1 MIEQINIEN
10 YKSIRD
16 AKIPLKNLNVLIGSN
31 GVGKSNFISFF
42 DLVKNMLDQNLGRFI
57 LEQGGIERFL
67 YCGSKNS
74 KYIKGT
80 IDFNNT
86 NAFFFT
92 LNPTIDN
99 KAFIQESGN
108 YSIQE
113 SGDYFNGFGD
123 ATKDY
128 STWHKQYY
136 DKAVEESK
144 IMQIDNSRVKYL
156 QSYIK
161 NLIVYHFHDSS
172 KDSPLRSSC
181 SVDDNHMLKHDGSN
195 LAAFLYR
202 LQQTE
207 PQSLRVIEGVIRSIA
222 PYFKGF
228 KLQPSRII
236 PDQIKLEWEQYNSDM
251 YLDAQSFSD
260 GTIRFI
266 ALATVLLQPDLP
278 ATIIIDE
285 PELGLHPSAINK
297 LAALMKRTAKKT
309 QLIVATQSVNLV
321 DCFDAEDIVVVDRKD
336 NQTEF
341 KRLSSDDLSAWIDDY
356 SMGEMWEKN
365 VIGGQP

>member
-16 AKIPLKNLNVLIGSN
+16 AKIPLKNLNILIGSN

-42 DLVKNMLDQNLGRFI
+42 DLVKNMLNQNLGRFI

-74 KYIKGT
+74 KHINGF
-80 IDFNNT
+80 IDFNNR

-99 KAFIQESGN
+99 KAFIQESG
-108 YSIQE
+108 
-113 SGDYFNGFGD
+113 DYFNGIHDG
-123 ATKDY
+123 TKTY
-128 STWHKQYY
+128 STWHLHYY

-144 IMQIDNSRVKYL
+144 IIQINSSRAKYL
-156 QSYIK
+156 QSYVK

-172 KDSPLRSSC
+172 KNSPMRHDC
-181 SVDDNHMLKHDGSN
+181 PVDDNHILKHDGLN

>member
-236 PDQIKLEWEQYNSDM
+236 PDRIKLEWEQYNSDM

-266 ALATVLLQPDLP
+266 ALATVLLQPNLP

>member
-16 AKIPLKNLNVLIGSN
+16 AKIPLKNLNILIGSN

-42 DLVKNMLDQNLGRFI
+42 DLVKNMLNQNLGRFI

-266 ALATVLLQPDLP
+266 ALATVLLQPNLP

>member
-1 MIEQINIEN
+1 MIEQIIIEN
-10 YKSIRD
+10 YKSICS
-16 AKIPLKNLNVLIGSN
+16 AKIPMKSLNVLIGSN

-42 DLVKNMLDQNLGRFI
+42 DLVKNMLDQNLGNYI
-57 LEQGGIERFL
+57 LSNGGIERFL
-67 YCGSKNS
+67 YEGSKKS

-86 NAFFFT
+86 NAFFFK
-92 LNPTIDN
+92 LNPTTDN
-99 KAFIQESGN
+99 KAFIE
-108 YSIQE
+108 E
-113 SGDYFNGFGD
+113 SGDYYNGFSD
-123 ATKDY
+123 DTKDY
-128 STWHKQYY
+128 TIWHKHLY
-136 DKAVEESK
+136 DTAVEESS
-144 IMQIDNSRVKYL
+144 IMQTDNYRVKYL
-156 QSYIK
+156 KSYIK

-172 KDSPLRSSC
+172 KSSPMRRDC
-181 SVDDNHMLKHDGSN
+181 PVDDNERLKHDGSN

-207 PQSLRVIEGVIRSIA
+207 PKSLKLIEGVVRSIA

-228 KLQPSRII
+228 KLQPNRIT
-236 PDQIKLEWEQYNSDM
+236 PDRIKLEWEEFNSDM

-266 ALATVLLQPDLP
+266 ALATVLLQPYLP
-278 ATIIIDE
+278 DTIIIDE

-297 LAALMKRTAKKT
+297 LAALMKKASKKT

-321 DCFDAEDIVVVDRKD
+321 DCFEAEDILVVDRKD

-341 KRLSSDDLSAWIDDY
+341 NRLSSDELSAWIGEY
-356 SMGEMWEKN
+356 SLGEIWEKN

>member
-1 MIEQINIEN
+1 MIQQINIEN

-42 DLVKNMLDQNLGRFI
+42 DLVKNMLDRNLGNFI
-57 LEQGGIERFL
+57 LSQGGIERFL
-67 YCGSKNS
+67 YCGSKSS
-74 KYIKGT
+74 KYIKGF
-80 IDFNNT
+80 IDFNNI

-92 LNPTIDN
+92 LNPTTDN
-99 KAFIQESGN
+99 KAFIQESG
-108 YSIQE
+108 
-113 SGDYFNGFGD
+113 DYYNGFND
-123 ATKDY
+123 DIKDY
-128 STWHKQYY
+128 SKWDRHLY
-136 DKAVEESK
+136 DTAVEESS
-144 IMQIDNSRVKYL
+144 IMKTDNSRVKYL

-172 KDSPLRSSC
+172 KNSPMRLDC
-181 SVDDNHMLKHDGSN
+181 PVDDNERLKHDGSN

-207 PQSLRVIEGVIRSIA
+207 PQSLKLIEGVIRSIA

-228 KLQPSRII
+228 KLQPSRIT
-236 PDQIKLEWEQYNSDM
+236 PDRIKLEWEQFNSDM

-266 ALATVLLQPDLP
+266 ALATVLLQPNLP
-278 ATIIIDE
+278 DTIIIDE

-297 LAALMKRTAKKT
+297 LSALMKRASKKT

-341 KRLSSDDLSAWIDDY
+341 KRLSSNDLSAWIDDY

>member
-1 MIEQINIEN
+1 M
-10 YKSIRD
+10 
-16 AKIPLKNLNVLIGSN
+16 LKN
-31 GVGKSNFISFF
+31 
-42 DLVKNMLDQNLGRFI
+42 
-57 LEQGGIERFL
+57 
-67 YCGSKNS
+67 
-74 KYIKGT
+74 
-80 IDFNNT
+80 
-86 NAFFFT
+86 
-92 LNPTIDN
+92 
-99 KAFIQESGN
+99 
-108 YSIQE
+108 
-113 SGDYFNGFGD
+113 
-123 ATKDY
+123 
-128 STWHKQYY
+128 
-136 DKAVEESK
+136 
-144 IMQIDNSRVKYL
+144 
-156 QSYIK
+156 
-161 NLIVYHFHDSS
+161 
-172 KDSPLRSSC
+172 
-181 SVDDNHMLKHDGSN
+181 DGSN

>member
-156 QSYIK
+156 QSSIK

-236 PDQIKLEWEQYNSDM
+236 PDRIKLEWEQYNSDM

-266 ALATVLLQPDLP
+266 ALATVLLQPNLP

>member
-16 AKIPLKNLNVLIGSN
+16 AKIPLKNLNILIGSN

-42 DLVKNMLDQNLGRFI
+42 DLVKNMLDRNLGNFI
-57 LEQGGIERFL
+57 LSQGGIERFL
-67 YCGSKNS
+67 YCGSMNS

-99 KAFIQESGN
+99 KAFIQESG
-108 YSIQE
+108 
-113 SGDYFNGFGD
+113 DYFNGFD
-123 ATKDY
+123 DDTKTY
-128 STWHKQYY
+128 STWHLHYY
-136 DKAVEESK
+136 DKAVEESQ
-144 IMQIDNSRVKYL
+144 IMQIDNRRAKYL
-156 QSYIK
+156 QSYVK

-172 KDSPLRSSC
+172 KNSPMRHDC
-181 SVDDNHMLKHDGSN
+181 PVDDNHILKHDGSN

-266 ALATVLLQPDLP
+266 ALATVLLQPNLP